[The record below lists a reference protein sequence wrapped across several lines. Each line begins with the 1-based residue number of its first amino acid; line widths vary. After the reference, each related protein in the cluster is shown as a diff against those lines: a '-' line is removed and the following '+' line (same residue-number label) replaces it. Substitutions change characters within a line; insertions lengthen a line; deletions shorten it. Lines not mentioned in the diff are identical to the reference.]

1 MRGSQN
7 GCHFY
12 FRRMAV
18 LVAVR
23 FVATRKY
30 FLASAPAGARAR
42 ADAGIRG
49 LKFVQPAMT
58 RFSNHPGKEA
68 SLLTKIR
75 RLLRGVTACKP
86 NSSQTWIS
94 AKGCRQMSSCPS
106 QVPVPWPG
114 APKFHYID
122 LRHAPNDVHSS
133 SPGASA

>member
-30 FLASAPAGARAR
+30 FSCIGAAGARQGLMLASAPEIRSAGY
-42 ADAGIRG
+42 D
-49 LKFVQPAMT
+49 

-94 AKGCRQMSSCPS
+94 AKGCRQMSS
-106 QVPVPWPG
+106 
-114 APKFHYID
+114 
-122 LRHAPNDVHSS
+122 
-133 SPGASA
+133 